1 MKKENKTLKETWMAI
16 LDRDMTKEQLLL
28 IVYSR
33 EDYSQEFRKL
43 VKETLAQKYGI
54 TEKELKSLP
63 EKGRIVNGTIGT
75 RDLLIETLQKMGCE
89 SYNYFLDE
97 EEMDNE
103 CDLVYSYENKS
114 FVVRAHNDSE
124 YVILWN
130 QCCYS
135 INMYDKNKL
144 ERLQVVMN
152 MLNDSSS
159 ATLFYEVDERF
170 QVIRV
175 LAKVMFLFIPQIP
188 NLDFYLYD
196 QIYDIHHAEELLREE
211 MEKLE

>member
-1 MKKENKTLKETWMAI
+1 MKKENKTLKEMWMAV
-16 LDRDMTKEQLLL
+16 LDRSMTKEQLLL
-28 IVYSR
+28 IAYSH
-33 EDYSQEFRKL
+33 EEYSPEFL
-43 VKETLAQKYGI
+43 ELIKETLALKYGI
-54 TEKELKSLP
+54 TEKELDSLP

-89 SYNYFLDE
+89 SYNYFVDE

-103 CDLVYSYENKS
+103 CDLYYSYEDKS
-114 FVVRAHNDSE
+114 FAVRAHNDSE

-170 QVIRV
+170 QAIRV
-175 LAKVMFLFIPQIP
+175 FAKVMFLFIPQIP